1 MLLVRLVFIV
11 ATGDVHH
18 FSREDKIYR
27 EIIVNQKVPGG
38 GRHPLAKSS
47 IKSIPSQHFRTT
59 EEMLN
64 DFAFLGE
71 ELAYDIVV
79 TNTNKVLDMVDE
91 IEVIIDTGGIPFH
104 LELRVMMVSLIW
116 IVLEWLLT

>member
-1 MLLVRLVFIV
+1 
-11 ATGDVHH
+11 
-18 FSREDKIYR
+18 
-27 EIIVNQKVPGG
+27 
-38 GRHPLAKSS
+38 
-47 IKSIPSQHFRTT
+47 
-59 EEMLN
+59 MLN

-104 LELRVMMVSLIW
+104 LELRVTMVSLIW